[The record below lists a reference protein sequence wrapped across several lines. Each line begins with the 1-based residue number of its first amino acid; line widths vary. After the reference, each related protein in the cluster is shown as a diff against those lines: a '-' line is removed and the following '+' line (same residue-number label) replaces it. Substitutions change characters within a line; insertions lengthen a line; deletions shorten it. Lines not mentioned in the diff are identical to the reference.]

1 MHGPCSNNQGDCIT
15 YANKVVTCLCGNPN
29 VRIISYSKLCNGY
42 DTNDT
47 GNSVKCVSDRKM
59 YRYAST

>member
-1 MHGPCSNNQGDCIT
+1 MVVVKVTIPLLVSIQGDCI
-15 YANKVVTCLCGNPN
+15 N